1 MIGKIKIKTLII
13 FIATISLLLFSC
25 ATNQFY
31 FAKLTQIQAEE
42 LSQLQDEVIQA
53 GEIIRVRNQKA
64 FSSDN
69 YDIQYCINKSFYW
82 PFRVVTAINN
92 STEQVNINCSGY
104 ESSIKITYDYHVE
117 KNPDA
122 NEFTS
127 ESDKYVSFVNHIKI
141 KNAPENYSFE
151 TVGHNRPLCFLLY
164 DGFSSKEYSAID
176 LPATLTTFTVKG
188 KNYKVCA
195 TKMSVYLPK
204 NEEQAFDKE
213 AVYSEETYSFRNF
226 LKEKEQVFL
235 VMDEENNI
243 FASFTKNN
251 YSIYDTAD
259 NYSEGNSQLSKA
271 DLTFIIGVYSR
282 VFELVE

>member
-13 FIATISLLLFSC
+13 LLATISLLLFSC

-42 LSQLQDEVIQA
+42 LSQLQDEVIQD

-69 YDIQYCINKSFYW
+69 YDIQYCINKRFYW
-82 PFRVVTAINN
+82 PFRIVTALNN
-92 STEQVNINCSGY
+92 SIEQVNINCNGN
-104 ESSIKITYDYHVE
+104 ESSIKLTYDYHTE
-117 KNPDA
+117 KDG
-122 NEFTS
+122 FTS
-127 ESDKYVSFVNHIKI
+127 ESDKYISFVNHIKI
-141 KNAPENYSFE
+141 KNEPDEYSFE
-151 TVGHNRPLCFLLY
+151 TVGHSRPLFFFMY

-204 NEEQAFDKE
+204 NKEQPFDKE

-235 VMDEENNI
+235 VMDEEKNI

-259 NYSEGNSQLSKA
+259 NYSEDYSQLSKA